1 MSVEWVKDKT
11 LSGLYKRVSRKAP
24 TWAVKARQKGL
35 GKVVTVTLGRCDLMS
50 IHEARREA
58 KAVLLALSQGVH
70 PNEELRKARE
80 AQEAEA
86 RLDEARGLTLANALE
101 EFLGYKDYK
110 PNTVRDTSQSITR
123 NFGDWLERP
132 LRSITREDVMR
143 RFREIKRRVKARRD
157 SINERN
163 AGLGLP
169 PSRFSNSDG
178 AGEAQR
184 AFRYL
189 TAIFNSFKKDS
200 VGGKLLLPEG
210 NPCDVLADKKVR
222 KVLIPRESYLTD
234 EAIETLMDSL
244 GSVHHKDYSGS
255 IRPLDADFLLLL
267 LFTGLRVNEA
277 RTLRWTDINFKS
289 RVFRM
294 EDTKNRSTHTL
305 PMTASIR
312 AIFERRRSERED
324 TAKYV
329 FPARGNGNLPA
340 SMSRTF
346 ERVCRETGFNFTPHD
361 LRRTFAT
368 VASELGIDIYR
379 IAATLNHRQRGVTA
393 SYVQKSTTI
402 LRETLEAIELSI
414 LKPFATPNFDE
425 NAITKDDFDKLEA
438 I

>member
-1 MSVEWVKDKT
+1 MSVEWIKDKS
-11 LSGLYKRVSRKAP
+11 LAGLYKRVSRKAP

-50 IHEARREA
+50 IHEARQEA

-110 PNTVRDTSQSITR
+110 PNTMRDTSQSITR

-132 LRSITREDVMR
+132 LRSITREDVIR

-169 PSRFSNSDG
+169 PSRFSDSDG

-222 KVLIPRESYLTD
+222 KVLRPRNSYLSD
-234 EAIETLMDSL
+234 EVIEALMDALSP
-244 GSVHHKDYSGS
+244 VNHKDYAGS
-255 IRPLDADFLLLL
+255 ITPQDADFMMLL

-277 RTLRWTDINFKS
+277 RTLRWSDINFKS
-289 RVFRM
+289 SMFSI
-294 EDTKNRSTHTL
+294 EHTKNHSTHTL
-305 PMTASIR
+305 PMTKSI
-312 AIFERRRSERED
+312 
-324 TAKYV
+324 
-329 FPARGNGNLPA
+329 
-340 SMSRTF
+340 
-346 ERVCRETGFNFTPHD
+346 
-361 LRRTFAT
+361 
-368 VASELGIDIYR
+368 
-379 IAATLNHRQRGVTA
+379 
-393 SYVQKSTTI
+393 
-402 LRETLEAIELSI
+402 EAI
-414 LKPFATPNFDE
+414 LKRRLDARVN
-425 NAITKDDFDKLEA
+425 
-438 I
+438 